1 MAQCYLFAFCAAG
14 AFTRGHDTCLLPENK
29 TAKHLRA
36 CRCVVTLCNACVK
49 ARLNSAMTILE
60 NYDEERIKRSLSAVS
75 QLLTPADGEE
85 LKRSARVVKYRRN
98 EIIYRENEQPTRLL
112 CLVNGKVKIYRD
124 GIGGRSLINRVLR
137 PVQYFGYR
145 AYLAREPYV
154 TAAAAFEESVL
165 VEFLMADVCKVME
178 RNAGLTAFFMQEL
191 AVDLGIADR
200 RIVSLTQKHVR
211 GRLAEALLHLVD
223 VYGID
228 SEGILSAQISRED
241 MASLSNMTTSNAI
254 RTLSE
259 FADEGMLA
267 VHGRTIKFVDM
278 KRLERTS
285 LYG

>member
-1 MAQCYLFAFCAAG
+1 M
-14 AFTRGHDTCLLPENK
+14 
-29 TAKHLRA
+29 
-36 CRCVVTLCNACVK
+36 
-49 ARLNSAMTILE
+49 
-60 NYDEERIKRSLSAVS
+60 
-75 QLLTPADGEE
+75 
-85 LKRSARVVKYRRN
+85 
-98 EIIYRENEQPTRLL
+98 
-112 CLVNGKVKIYRD
+112 
-124 GIGGRSLINRVLR
+124 
-137 PVQYFGYR
+137 QYFGYR